1 MLYALLRW
9 VASVSL
15 RWFYRRV
22 DVVGAE
28 HVPRRAPLL
37 VAANH
42 PNQLIDVLLVACALP
57 RPVTVTGKAV
67 LLDNPI
73 ARPLLRR
80 LPFVPL
86 RRASD
91 ERQRAKAAAAAAAA
105 TAGMATA
112 PGGGAAADPSR
123 NADAFQ
129 AITGAL
135 AQGAAVLVFPEGI
148 SHGAPEL
155 APIKT
160 GVARMALQARDQGGL
175 RDVHILPVGLT
186 FERKEQPRT
195 RVLVEIGA
203 PIALDRW
210 AADGTAVEALTR
222 EVDARLRA
230 VTLNFPTDA
239 AAARAGLVGATL
251 AGIFA
256 GPRPVGESDA
266 SLAEHVALTRR
277 SEEARH
283 RLAASSEGAAARA
296 AAFERRLHAFA
307 GELADRGIELADL
320 EISLGTR
327 KGAWFAV
334 REGAIAVVAGPLALW
349 GRVNHWVPLRIAR
362 ALAHRSSRT
371 PQDPAMHTLVVG
383 LVAVPLFYA
392 AQTAAVGIFAGP
404 WWALLYLATLVPSA
418 SWDLRYRDRRRR
430 AVRRV
435 HAYRLLR
442 GDRPLRARLRDEAAW
457 LRDEAAELERLAGAL
472 GG

>member
-1 MLYALLRW
+1 MLYTVLRW
-9 VASVSL
+9 VASISL

-28 HVPRRAPLL
+28 HVPTRAPLL

-42 PNQLIDVLLVACALP
+42 PNQLVDVLLVGCAVP

-73 ARPLLRR
+73 LRPVLRR

-91 ERQRAKAAAAAAAA
+91 ERQKAKAA
-105 TAGMATA
+105 
-112 PGGGAAADPSR
+112 GGVAADPSR

-129 AITGAL
+129 AVTDAL
-135 AQGAAVLVFPEGI
+135 ARGAAVLVFPEGI
-148 SHGAPEL
+148 SHGASEL
-155 APIKT
+155 APVKT
-160 GVARMALQARDQGGL
+160 GIARMALQARDQGGL

-210 AADGTAVEALTR
+210 PGDGAPVEALTR

-230 VTLNFPTDA
+230 VTLNFPTDD
-239 AAARAGLVGATL
+239 AAARARLVGETL

-256 GPRPVGESDA
+256 EPRPVGESDL
-266 SLAEHVALTRR
+266 SLAEQVRLTRR
-277 SEEARH
+277 SEEARR
-283 RLAASSEGAAARA
+283 RLAARPGAGPRVQE
-296 AAFERRLHAFA
+296 FERRLQAF
-307 GELADRGIELADL
+307 GDELADRGIELADL

-334 REGAIAVVAGPLALW
+334 REGAMAAVAGPLALW
-349 GRVNHWVPLRIAR
+349 GRVNHWLPLRLAR
-362 ALAHRSSRT
+362 ALARHSSRT
-371 PQDPAMHTLVVG
+371 PQDPAQHTLVVG

-392 AQTAAVGIFAGP
+392 AQTAAVWLVAGG
-404 WWALLYLATLVPSA
+404 WWALLYLASLIPSA
-418 SWDLRYRDRRRR
+418 SWDLRYQDRRRR

-457 LRDEAAELERLAGAL
+457 LRQEAAELERLAG
-472 GG
+472 GD

>member
-1 MLYALLRW
+1 MLYTVLRW
-9 VASVSL
+9 VASISL
-15 RWFYRRV
+15 RWFYRRI

-28 HVPRRAPLL
+28 HVPTRAPLL

-42 PNQLIDVLLVACALP
+42 PNQLVDVLLVGCAVP

-67 LLDNPI
+67 LLDNPLL
-73 ARPLLRR
+73 RPVLRR

-91 ERQRAKAAAAAAAA
+91 ERQKAKG
-105 TAGMATA
+105 AG
-112 PGGGAAADPSR
+112 GVAADPSR

-129 AITGAL
+129 AVTDAL
-135 AQGAAVLVFPEGI
+135 ARGAAVLVFPEGI
-148 SHGAPEL
+148 SHGASEL
-155 APIKT
+155 APVKT
-160 GVARMALQARDQGGL
+160 GIARMALQARDQGGL

-210 AADGTAVEALTR
+210 PGDGAPVEALTR

-230 VTLNFPTDA
+230 VTLNFPTDD
-239 AAARAGLVGATL
+239 AAARARLVGETL

-256 GPRPVGESDA
+256 EPRPVGESDL
-266 SLAEHVALTRR
+266 SLAEQVRLTRR
-277 SEEARH
+277 SEEARR
-283 RLAASSEGAAARA
+283 RLAARPGAGPRVQE
-296 AAFERRLHAFA
+296 FERRLQAF
-307 GELADRGIELADL
+307 GDELADRGIELADL

-334 REGAIAVVAGPLALW
+334 REGAMAAVAGPLALW
-349 GRVNHWVPLRIAR
+349 GRVNHWLPLRLAR
-362 ALAHRSSRT
+362 ALARHSSRT
-371 PQDPAMHTLVVG
+371 PQDPAQHTLVVG

-392 AQTAAVGIFAGP
+392 AQTAAVWLVAGG
-404 WWALLYLATLVPSA
+404 WWALLYLASLIPSA
-418 SWDLRYRDRRRR
+418 SWDLRYQDRRRR

-457 LRDEAAELERLAGAL
+457 LRQEAAELERLAG
-472 GG
+472 GD

>member
-1 MLYALLRW
+1 MLYTVLRW
-9 VASVSL
+9 VASISL

-28 HVPRRAPLL
+28 HVPTRAPLL

-42 PNQLIDVLLVACALP
+42 PNQLVDVLLVGCAVP

-73 ARPLLRR
+73 LRPVLRR

-91 ERQRAKAAAAAAAA
+91 ERRKA
-105 TAGMATA
+105 TAAGV
-112 PGGGAAADPSR
+112 AAADPSR

-129 AITGAL
+129 AVTDAL
-135 AQGAAVLVFPEGI
+135 ARGAAVLVFPEGI
-148 SHGAPEL
+148 SHGASEL
-155 APIKT
+155 APVKT
-160 GVARMALQARDQGGL
+160 GIARMALQARDQGGL

-210 AADGTAVEALTR
+210 PGDGAPVEALTR

-230 VTLNFPTDA
+230 VTLNFPTDD
-239 AAARAGLVGATL
+239 AAARARLVGETL

-256 GPRPVGESDA
+256 EPRPVGESDL
-266 SLAEHVALTRR
+266 SLAEQVRLTRR
-277 SEEARH
+277 SEEARR
-283 RLAASSEGAAARA
+283 RLAARPGAGPRVQE
-296 AAFERRLHAFA
+296 FERRLQAF
-307 GELADRGIELADL
+307 GDELADRGIELADL

-334 REGAIAVVAGPLALW
+334 REGAMAAVAGPLALW
-349 GRVNHWVPLRIAR
+349 GRVNHWLPLRLAR
-362 ALAHRSSRT
+362 ALARHSSRT
-371 PQDPAMHTLVVG
+371 PQDPAQHTLVVG

-392 AQTAAVGIFAGP
+392 AQTAAVWLVAGG
-404 WWALLYLATLVPSA
+404 WWALLYLASLIPSA
-418 SWDLRYRDRRRR
+418 SWDLRYQDRRRR

-457 LRDEAAELERLAGAL
+457 LRQEAAELERLAG
-472 GG
+472 GD

>member
-1 MLYALLRW
+1 MLYTVLRW
-9 VASVSL
+9 VASISL

-28 HVPRRAPLL
+28 HVPTRAPLL

-42 PNQLIDVLLVACALP
+42 PNQLVDVLLVGCAVP

-73 ARPLLRR
+73 LRPVLRR

-91 ERQRAKAAAAAAAA
+91 ERQKGKAA
-105 TAGMATA
+105 
-112 PGGGAAADPSR
+112 GGVAADPSR

-129 AITGAL
+129 AVTDAL
-135 AQGAAVLVFPEGI
+135 ARGAAVLVFPEGI
-148 SHGAPEL
+148 SHGASEL
-155 APIKT
+155 APVKT

-210 AADGTAVEALTR
+210 PGDGAPVEALTR

-230 VTLNFPTDA
+230 VTLNFPTDD
-239 AAARAGLVGATL
+239 AAARARLVGETL

-256 GPRPVGESDA
+256 EPRPVGESDL
-266 SLAEHVALTRR
+266 SLAEQVRLTRR
-277 SEEARH
+277 SEEARR
-283 RLAASSEGAAARA
+283 RLAARPGAGARVQE
-296 AAFERRLHAFA
+296 FERRLQAF
-307 GELADRGIELADL
+307 GDELADRGIELADL

-334 REGAIAVVAGPLALW
+334 REGAMAAVAGPLALW
-349 GRVNHWVPLRIAR
+349 GRVNHWLPLRLAR
-362 ALAHRSSRT
+362 ALARRSSRT
-371 PQDPAMHTLVVG
+371 PQDPAQHTLVVG

-392 AQTAAVGIFAGP
+392 AQTAAVWLVAGG
-404 WWALLYLATLVPSA
+404 WWALLYLASLIPSA
-418 SWDLRYRDRRRR
+418 SWDLRYQDRRRR

-457 LRDEAAELERLAGAL
+457 LRQEAAELERLAGGA
-472 GG
+472 

>member
-1 MLYALLRW
+1 MLYTVLRW
-9 VASVSL
+9 VASISL
-15 RWFYRRV
+15 RWFYRRI

-28 HVPRRAPLL
+28 HVPTRAPLL

-42 PNQLIDVLLVACALP
+42 PNQLVDVLLVGCAVP

-67 LLDNPI
+67 LLDNPLL
-73 ARPLLRR
+73 RPVLRR

-91 ERQRAKAAAAAAAA
+91 ERQKAKG
-105 TAGMATA
+105 AG
-112 PGGGAAADPSR
+112 GVAADPSR

-129 AITGAL
+129 AVTDAL
-135 AQGAAVLVFPEGI
+135 ARGAAVLVFPEGI
-148 SHGAPEL
+148 SHGASEL
-155 APIKT
+155 APVKT
-160 GVARMALQARDQGGL
+160 GIARMALQARDQGGL

-210 AADGTAVEALTR
+210 PGDGAPVEALTR

-230 VTLNFPTDA
+230 VTLNFPTDD
-239 AAARAGLVGATL
+239 AAARARLVGETL

-256 GPRPVGESDA
+256 EPRPVGESDL
-266 SLAEHVALTRR
+266 SLAEQVRLTRR
-277 SEEARH
+277 SEEARR
-283 RLAASSEGAAARA
+283 RLAARPGAGPRVQE
-296 AAFERRLHAFA
+296 FERRLQAF
-307 GELADRGIELADL
+307 GDELADRGIELADL

-334 REGAIAVVAGPLALW
+334 REGAMAAVAGPLALW
-349 GRVNHWVPLRIAR
+349 GRVNHWLPLRLAR
-362 ALAHRSSRT
+362 ALARHSSRT
-371 PQDPAMHTLVVG
+371 PQDPAQHTLVVG

-392 AQTAAVGIFAGP
+392 AQTAAVWLVAGG
-404 WWALLYLATLVPSA
+404 WWALLYLASLIPSA
-418 SWDLRYRDRRRR
+418 SWDLRYQDRRRR

-457 LRDEAAELERLAGAL
+457 LRQEASELERLAG
-472 GG
+472 GD